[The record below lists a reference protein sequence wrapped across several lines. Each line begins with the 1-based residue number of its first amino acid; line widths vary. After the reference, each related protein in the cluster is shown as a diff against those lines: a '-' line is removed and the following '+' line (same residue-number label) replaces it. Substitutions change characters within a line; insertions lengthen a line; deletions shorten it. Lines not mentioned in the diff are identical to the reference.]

1 MKTPIAPASA
11 AKNVGIWIRV
21 STEDQAQGESPQH
34 HEQRAREYAKFN
46 RWTVKEVYDLAGVS
60 GKTVMDH
67 PEARRMLSD
76 ICKGHIT
83 GLIFS
88 KLARLARNTKE
99 LLEFA
104 DLFRQSNADM
114 ISLQEKIDTST
125 PAGRLFY
132 TMIAALSQWEREEI
146 ADRVKASI
154 NIRAKLG
161 KNLGGPASFG
171 YMWKDSKLVVN
182 PVEAPIRKRMYELF
196 AEHKRMK
203 GVARFLNKQGYRTR
217 KGARFTDTTVVRL
230 LRDTTAKGIY
240 RANHTYRDGKGKL
253 HVKPES
259 EWVLTPVEAIVSEE
273 LWNQCNTLQTERKV
287 RKQPLGPKPVHLFAG
302 LLFCG
307 CGQKMYVFSR
317 SPKYICPKCR
327 NKIPMED
334 IEAIFRDELQNFFV
348 SKEKVKAH
356 LATANEHL
364 TSMKARLTAHTK
376 QLEKVRAEMR
386 KVYQL
391 YQTDQ
396 ISPEGFGKLY
406 RPLEE
411 QERALAAEAPKLQ
424 GQVDAIE
431 THQLAADDVIAEASN
446 LHNRWPTFTQE
457 EKRRIIESITEK
469 IVIKGDEIDIT
480 LCYMPSSE
488 ELTKRQRNVS
498 GSSPRRA

>member
-1 MKTPIAPASA
+1 
-11 AKNVGIWIRV
+11 VGIWIRV

-46 RWTVKEVYDLAGVS
+46 RWSVKEVYDLAGVS

-76 ICKGHIT
+76 IRSGQIT
-83 GLIFS
+83 ALIFS
-88 KLARLARNTKE
+88 KLARLARNTRE

-104 DLFRQSNADM
+104 DMFRQNNADM

-132 TMIAALSQWEREEI
+132 TMIAALSQCEREEI

-154 NIRAKLG
+154 KIRAKLG
-161 KNLGGPASFG
+161 KTLGGPAPFG
-171 YMWKDSKLVVN
+171 YMWKDKRLVLN
-182 PVEAPIRKRMYELF
+182 PVEAPVRKLMYEMF
-196 AEHKRMK
+196 AEQKRMK
-203 GVARFLNKQGYRTR
+203 GVARLLNKAGYRTR
-217 KGARFTDTTVVRL
+217 KGARFTDTTVERL
-230 LRDTTAKGIY
+230 LQDTAAKGIY

-253 HVKPES
+253 HFKPES

-273 LWNQCNTLQTERKV
+273 LWNQCNTLHAERKA
-287 RKQPLGPKPVHLFAG
+287 KKKPLGPKPVHLFAG
-302 LLFCG
+302 LLHCG

-356 LATANEHL
+356 LASANEHL
-364 TSMKARLTAHTK
+364 SGMKARLDAHTK
-376 QLEKVRAEMR
+376 QVERVRAEMR

-396 ISPEGFGKLY
+396 ISPDGFGKLY
-406 RPLEE
+406 RPLEDR
-411 QERALAAEAPKLQ
+411 ERALASELPKLQ
-424 GQVDAIE
+424 GEVDALEI
-431 THQLAADDVIAEASN
+431 HQIAADDVVTEASN
-446 LHNRWPTFTQE
+446 LHIRWPTFAQE

-469 IVIKGDEIDIT
+469 ITIKGDEIDIT
-480 LCYMPSSE
+480 FCYSPSSE
-488 ELTKRQRNVS
+488 ELTKRQRNLS
-498 GSSPRRA
+498 DSWPPRA